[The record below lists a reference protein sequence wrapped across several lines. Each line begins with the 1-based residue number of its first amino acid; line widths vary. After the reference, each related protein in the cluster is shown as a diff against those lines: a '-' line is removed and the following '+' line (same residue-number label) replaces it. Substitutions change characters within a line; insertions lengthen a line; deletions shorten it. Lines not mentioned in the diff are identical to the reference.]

1 MMFQDLTSNIN
12 ESFSYPY
19 RDFYGKNKLDEWLFI
34 KKYYNEPIFES
45 FEIFQTENSS
55 IGTPSIKVKT
65 ETFLYSSE
73 KLLNKISKI
82 IDRLQSE
89 QEIFKD
95 IDKNKV
101 LNKVSK
107 IINESSLNLSDVSD
121 EELIK
126 RIKGILALEAMSGLL
141 KELNREQIEIFNE
154 AVKRRPLFG

>member
-1 MMFQDLTSNIN
+1 MFQDLTSNIN